1 MRCHRGR
8 AVEVLERLARTTGR
22 NEFAERAHI
31 VLAAHASRVRTHSVD
46 AAGYVL
52 AHREFLLRE
61 PL

>member
-1 MRCHRGR
+1 M
-8 AVEVLERLARTTGR
+8 LERLARTTGR
-22 NEFAERAHI
+22 NEFAARAHI